1 MSDPKPSTINL
12 DQAPLLENPLI
23 RSQEQFDDDEEEL
36 DPRQILRIIR
46 RRGWLM
52 AIVGLSVSG
61 LVGFRLLK
69 QPPVY
74 KESFQLLVQPPT
86 VDITNPLA
94 GAAQLAS
101 GLGFPS
107 NRDVSYFET
116 QIQVMQS
123 NKLLSPVL
131 TEVKKQKQFFKD
143 PEELDKF
150 TLDRFGKNLQIK
162 QSKDTQVIE
171 VSYKDLSSQLVKFV
185 LEKLASTYLNY
196 TIADQNAQSEQ
207 KLFFIER
214 QIPIIQKQLSGL
226 QKQLEQFRLKNNLI
240 DPQNQGEVIAKSL
253 IEVNKAQQETNA
265 QLRDSIA
272 LYNNLRQQLG
282 IGEQQAIIL
291 NALTESPRYMGLL
304 NKLRE
309 VDTKLAAASTRFTDE
324 NTAIQQ
330 LKAERE
336 NLIPLIKQEAA
347 IALNGLSVNPQ
358 QVIDGFVSPNTIRQN
373 LTQQLLAT
381 TNQVRQLQARQ
392 QSLAVSAQD
401 IRQQVQNLAHSAGR
415 YADLSGQIEIAK
427 QSLAALLTAK
437 QTLEVETAKSFTPW
451 RLVSDIHLPE
461 KPESQLI
468 RNILLSL
475 MAGLTAGGAAGLL
488 AESLDRTFHTPE
500 ELTEETGLNVLGT
513 IPYQPSLFG
522 LKKRPRAIEISQKAI
537 PQWTAFLEAYSF
549 LYTNLFFIRER
560 SPWRSLLVSSSVPNE
575 GKSTIA
581 FYVAQ
586 AAANMGQRV
595 LLVDGD
601 RYFPQQEKWALLAKL
616 GNTQKHEAS
625 ELMLLNDADESN
637 FTQNSSAAPI
647 KLAYNLD
654 VLVSDQKALN
664 PAELVTS
671 RSLHQMI
678 DYWKLQYDVII
689 IDAPPLL
696 GLSDTKLLASQ
707 ADGVLL
713 VVRLDQ
719 TSRDLV
725 KESILELKMSNIKVF
740 GVVANAV
747 KHANRRDYYYYN
759 YYRQA
764 KESANLNSPSP
775 AENLIQKN

>member
-1 MSDPKPSTINL
+1 M
-12 DQAPLLENPLI
+12 
-23 RSQEQFDDDEEEL
+23 
-36 DPRQILRIIR
+36 
-46 RRGWLM
+46 
-52 AIVGLSVSG
+52 
-61 LVGFRLLK
+61 
-69 QPPVY
+69 
-74 KESFQLLVQPPT
+74 
-86 VDITNPLA
+86 
-94 GAAQLAS
+94 
-101 GLGFPS
+101 
-107 NRDVSYFET
+107 
-116 QIQVMQS
+116 
-123 NKLLSPVL
+123 
-131 TEVKKQKQFFKD
+131 
-143 PEELDKF
+143 
-150 TLDRFGKNLQIK
+150 
-162 QSKDTQVIE
+162 
-171 VSYKDLSSQLVKFV
+171 
-185 LEKLASTYLNY
+185 
-196 TIADQNAQSEQ
+196 
-207 KLFFIER
+207 
-214 QIPIIQKQLSGL
+214 
-226 QKQLEQFRLKNNLI
+226 
-240 DPQNQGEVIAKSL
+240 
-253 IEVNKAQQETNA
+253 
-265 QLRDSIA
+265 
-272 LYNNLRQQLG
+272 
-282 IGEQQAIIL
+282 
-291 NALTESPRYMGLL
+291 
-304 NKLRE
+304 
-309 VDTKLAAASTRFTDE
+309 
-324 NTAIQQ
+324 
-330 LKAERE
+330 
-336 NLIPLIKQEAA
+336 
-347 IALNGLSVNPQ
+347 
-358 QVIDGFVSPNTIRQN
+358 
-373 LTQQLLAT
+373 
-381 TNQVRQLQARQ
+381 
-392 QSLAVSAQD
+392 
-401 IRQQVQNLAHSAGR
+401 
-415 YADLSGQIEIAK
+415 
-427 QSLAALLTAK
+427 
-437 QTLEVETAKSFTPW
+437 ETAKSFTPW

-575 GKSTIA
+575 GKSTTA

-616 GNTQKHEAS
+616 GNIQKHEAS
-625 ELMLLNDADESN
+625 EPMLLNDADESN

-678 DYWKLQYDVII
+678 DSWKPQYDVII

-759 YYRQA
+759 YYRQS